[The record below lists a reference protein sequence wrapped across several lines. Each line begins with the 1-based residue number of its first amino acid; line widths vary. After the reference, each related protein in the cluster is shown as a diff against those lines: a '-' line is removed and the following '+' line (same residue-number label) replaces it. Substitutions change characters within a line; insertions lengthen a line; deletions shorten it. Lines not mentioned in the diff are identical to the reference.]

1 MRRALSVLLPM
12 LVLGSSGR
20 ADAKCLSVPSTLLWS
35 YPADGQQDVP
45 LDATLRLFVRNSLPP
60 AAQVTLDGVQL
71 VLSESGGYPLGELE
85 PSTDYEVHVT
95 SADGQPLSGTIDF
108 SLAFHTGT
116 ERSKNLAASPRV
128 TDSIVDIDEPA
139 LTPPCAQTFDA
150 HGCHDVPAWLRRIE
164 LQPDPDAV
172 AWLLTLPPGPSGAR
186 NESETWQDLWPVECS
201 TLLVDLQQSDADTCY
216 KIAAL
221 SANGDVSE
229 PTLYCPPAQALPPL
243 TDREPERGA
252 EPVTA
257 TPATTT
263 STPQAAT
270 QRSDAA
276 SCAVL
281 IARGGPTRASAV
293 VIAWLAAVVM
303 LARRSS
309 RRRGT
314 HPRS

>member
-20 ADAKCLSVPSTLLWS
+20 ADAKCLGVPSTLLWS

-45 LDATLRLFVRNSLPP
+45 LDATLRLFVQNSLPP
-60 AAQVTLDGVQL
+60 AAQVKLNGVEL
-71 VLSESGGYPLGELE
+71 VLSESGGYPLAELE

-95 SADGQPLSGTIDF
+95 GADGQPLSGMIDF

-116 ERSKNLAASPRV
+116 ERSTTLAASPRV

-139 LTPPCAQTFDA
+139 LTPLCVQTFDA
-150 HGCHDVPAWLRRIE
+150 HGCHDVPAWFRRIE

-221 SANGDVSE
+221 SANGRVSE
-229 PTLYCPPAQALPPL
+229 PTVYCPPAQTLPPL
-243 TDREPERGA
+243 TDREPEPAA
-252 EPVTA
+252 EPVTSA
-257 TPATTT
+257 PA
-263 STPQAAT
+263 PQVAT
-270 QRSDAA
+270 QRSEAS

-281 IARGGPTRASAV
+281 IARAGTTRASAV
-293 VIAWLAAVVM
+293 VIAWLAAVFM
-303 LARRSS
+303 LAERSS
-309 RRRGT
+309 RRRT
-314 HPRS
+314 HPRT